1 MRSWMWHKETVVQMT
16 AALLAALGGTE
27 CNPQRKQGELTLG
40 GREERCWTEVEL
52 GKGEERCLCLSSTVF
67 FFFFCQYSNH

>member
-67 FFFFCQYSNH
+67 FFFCQYSNH